1 MVASTPNAVIRRG
14 ARPRRTNSG
23 AHPVGALARRT
34 ALDARARTI
43 AFAYLFA
50 VLGYINPAT
59 YASTYPTLQSR
70 INFAHSLGN
79 NKAVVLFYGKA
90 YNLLSAGGYAAWRTG
105 GILAL
110 FAAVYGVFAAVRA
123 MRTEEDTGRA
133 ELVLAGVVSRPT
145 VFVSSLL
152 AIAAGTGLLW
162 LAEFLGLLIAGL
174 PTGSSAYLA
183 LATASVVLVFVGVG
197 ALASQLAPTR
207 RTALRLGL
215 ALFAL
220 AFLIRVIADT
230 SSGVQWLRWA
240 TPLGWAEE
248 LRPFTGAQPLVL
260 LLPLAASAVLLV
272 ASARLYADR
281 DIGAGL
287 LPARDSAAS
296 RLWLLSSPTAHA
308 LREERGS
315 LLTWILSVAA
325 YGLVMGVVSK
335 SVNKSVISS
344 ALQKQLEKFGTG
356 PVDTPRGYIA
366 FAFIFFVLGT
376 SLFACAQVAA
386 ARHEEEE
393 ERLETLLALP
403 VGRRQWLLGRLGLA
417 LAGAVAV
424 SLTAGVLT
432 WLGAQIEGVNLSLP
446 GMLEASANCLPVSIL
461 FLGLAAVAY
470 AIVPRASIGLA
481 YGLVA
486 VAFLWYLFGSLAGVP
501 KWLVDATP
509 FAHVGAVPAQP
520 LRTGAAAIMITIGLL
535 AAAAATAWF
544 QRRDLVGA

>member
-1 MVASTPNAVIRRG
+1 
-14 ARPRRTNSG
+14 
-23 AHPVGALARRT
+23 
-34 ALDARARTI
+34 
-43 AFAYLFA
+43 
-50 VLGYINPAT
+50 
-59 YASTYPTLQSR
+59 
-70 INFAHSLGN
+70 
-79 NKAVVLFYGKA
+79 
-90 YNLLSAGGYAAWRTG
+90 
-105 GILAL
+105 
-110 FAAVYGVFAAVRA
+110 
-123 MRTEEDTGRA
+123 
-133 ELVLAGVVSRPT
+133 

-152 AIAAGTGLLW
+152 AIAAGTALLW
-162 LAEFLGLLIAGL
+162 VAEFLGLLIAGL
-174 PTGSSAYLA
+174 AAGSSAYLA
-183 LATASVVLVFVGVG
+183 LATASVVAVFVGVG

-287 LPARDSAAS
+287 LPARDSAAP

-446 GMLEASANCLPVSIL
+446 GMLEASANCLPASIL
-461 FLGLAAVAY
+461 FLGLAALAY

-486 VAFLWYLFGSLAGVP
+486 VAFLWYLFGSLAGAP

-509 FAHVGAVPAQP
+509 FAHVAAVPAQP
-520 LRTGAAAIMITIGLL
+520 FRTGAAAIMITIGLL

-544 QRRDLVGA
+544 RRRDLVGA